1 VLLEPFSHITEQI
14 PVFPGIIFTEVSF
27 LIIPLLFI
35 VLLIIIVI
43 MLLYP
48 LNTTLIN
55 LIKALIRRKIKGKT
69 NLTSTDL
76 HQTITELV
84 VSDTTVEEQQL
95 MKGVARFGDIEVKE
109 IMRSRMDITAVEIKQ
124 SFDSMVQT
132 VISSGYSRIP
142 IYDGTI
148 DQVRGIV
155 YAKDLLPYLKSLEVK
170 DWHRLIRKAWFIP
183 ENMQISDLL
192 HEFQEKKTHMAIIVD
207 EFGGTAGIVTME
219 DVLEE
224 IVGEINDEYDNEADE
239 LIYHKLGE
247 YDYLFE
253 AKVTLNDFCKI
264 TELEDAMF
272 DDLSGDP
279 DTLAGLILELAGRI
293 PEVGYEVDFLNLHFI
308 IESVDK
314 RRIRRIRVKL
324 PDLTMSEE

>member
-1 VLLEPFSHITEQI
+1 LEPVSHITEQI
-14 PVFPGIIFTEVSF
+14 PLFSGIIFTEVSF
-27 LIIPLLFI
+27 LIIPIILI
-35 VLLIIIVI
+35 VLLILIVVI
-43 MLLYP
+43 LLYP
-48 LNTTLIN
+48 LNTTMFSLY
-55 LIKALIRRKIKGKT
+55 KALIRLKLKGKT
-69 NLTSTDL
+69 KLTSSDL
-76 HQTITELV
+76 LETINSLV
-84 VSDTTVEEQQL
+84 DSDTTVEEQQL

-124 SFDSMVQT
+124 SFDSLIQT

-155 YAKDLLPYLKSLEVK
+155 YAKDLLPFIKSFEAK
-170 DWHRLIRKAWFIP
+170 EWQRLIRKAWFIP

-192 HEFQEKKTHMAIIVD
+192 HEFQEKKTHIAIIVD

-224 IVGEINDEYDNEADE
+224 IVGEINDEYDNETDE

-247 YDYLFE
+247 YEYLFE

-264 TELEDAMF
+264 TGLEDDMF
-272 DDLSGDP
+272 DNLPGDP
-279 DTLAGLILELAGRI
+279 DTLAGLILELSGRI
-293 PEVGYEVDFLNLHFI
+293 PEAGYEVDFLYLHFI

-324 PDLTMSEE
+324 PELTATEE

>member
-1 VLLEPFSHITEQI
+1 MEPVSHITEQI
-14 PVFPGIIFTEVSF
+14 PVFVGIIFTEVSF
-27 LIIPLLFI
+27 LIIPLILI
-35 VLLIIIVI
+35 VLLIIMVI
-43 MLLYP
+43 ILLYP
-48 LNTTLIN
+48 LNTTLFS
-55 LIKALIRRKIKGKT
+55 LYSALVRLKIKGKT
-69 NLTSTDL
+69 KLTSNVL
-76 HQTITELV
+76 LETISHLV

-124 SFDSMVQT
+124 SFDSLIQT

-155 YAKDLLPYLKSLEVK
+155 YAKDLLPYIKSFEAK
-170 DWHRLIRKAWFIP
+170 EWQRLIRKAWFIP

-192 HEFQEKKTHMAIIVD
+192 HEFQEKKTHMAVIVD

-224 IVGEINDEYDNEADE
+224 IVGEINDEYDNEAEE

-264 TELEDAMF
+264 TGLEDEMF
-272 DDLSGDP
+272 DDLP
-279 DTLAGLILELAGRI
+279 DTLAGLMLELTGRI
-293 PEVGYEVDFLNLHFI
+293 PEAGYEVKFLNLLFI

-324 PDLTMSEE
+324 PELTGNEE

>member
-1 VLLEPFSHITEQI
+1 MEPVSHITEKI
-14 PVFPGIIFTEVSF
+14 PLLSGIFFTEVSF
-27 LIIPLLFI
+27 LIIPLLLI
-35 VLLIIIVI
+35 VLLIMVAG

-48 LNTTLIN
+48 LNTTMFSLF
-55 LIKALIRRKIKGKT
+55 KALIRLKVKGKT
-69 NLTSTDL
+69 KLTSTDL
-76 HQTITELV
+76 IETINDLV
-84 VSDTTVEEQQL
+84 VTDTTVEEQQL

-124 SFDSMVQT
+124 SFDSLIQT

-155 YAKDLLPYLKSLEVK
+155 YAKDLLPFIKSFEAK
-170 DWHRLIRKAWFIP
+170 EWQRLIRKAWFIP
-183 ENMQISDLL
+183 ENMHISDLL
-192 HEFQEKKTHMAIIVD
+192 HEFQEKKTHMAVIVD

-247 YDYLFE
+247 YEYLFE

-264 TELEDAMF
+264 TGLEDDMF
-272 DDLSGDP
+272 DNLPGDP
-279 DTLAGLILELAGRI
+279 DTLAGLMLELTGRI
-293 PEVGYEVDFLNLHFI
+293 PEAGYEVKFLNLLFI

-324 PDLTMSEE
+324 PEISVSEE

>member
-1 VLLEPFSHITEQI
+1 MEPVSHITEHI
-14 PVFPGIIFTEVSF
+14 PVVFGIIFTEVSF
-27 LIIPLLFI
+27 LIIPLILI
-35 VLLIIIVI
+35 MLLIMIVVI
-43 MLLYP
+43 LLYP
-48 LNTTLIN
+48 LNATMFN
-55 LIKALIRRKIKGKT
+55 LYKALIRLKVKGK
-69 NLTSTDL
+69 NKLTSTDL
-76 HQTITELV
+76 LETISHLV

-124 SFDSMVQT
+124 SFDNLIQT

-148 DQVRGIV
+148 DRVRGIV
-155 YAKDLLPYLKSLEVK
+155 YAKDLLPYIKSFEAK
-170 DWHRLIRKAWFIP
+170 EWQRLIRKAWFIP
-183 ENMQISDLL
+183 ENMHINDLL
-192 HEFQEKKTHMAIIVD
+192 HEFQEKKTHMAVIVD

-224 IVGEINDEYDNEADE
+224 IVGEINDEYDNEAEE

-264 TELEDAMF
+264 TDLKDELF
-272 DDLSGDP
+272 DDLPGDP
-279 DTLAGLILELAGRI
+279 DTLAGLMLELTGRI
-293 PEVGYEVDFLNLHFI
+293 PEAGYEVKFHDLTFI

-314 RRIRRIRVKL
+314 RRIRRIRIKL
-324 PDLTMSEE
+324 PERTRNEE

>member
-1 VLLEPFSHITEQI
+1 MFN
-14 PVFPGIIFTEVSF
+14 
-27 LIIPLLFI
+27 
-35 VLLIIIVI
+35 
-43 MLLYP
+43 LY
-48 LNTTLIN
+48 
-55 LIKALIRRKIKGKT
+55 KALIRLKVKGK
-69 NLTSTDL
+69 NKLTSTDL
-76 HQTITELV
+76 LETISHLV

-124 SFDSMVQT
+124 SFDNLIQT

-148 DQVRGIV
+148 DRVRGIV
-155 YAKDLLPYLKSLEVK
+155 YAKDLLPYIKSFEAK
-170 DWHRLIRKAWFIP
+170 EWQRLIRKAWFIP
-183 ENMQISDLL
+183 ENMHINDLL
-192 HEFQEKKTHMAIIVD
+192 HEFQEKKTHMAVIVD

-224 IVGEINDEYDNEADE
+224 IVGEINDEYDNEAEE

-264 TELEDAMF
+264 TDLKDELF
-272 DDLSGDP
+272 DDLPGDP
-279 DTLAGLILELAGRI
+279 DTLAGLMLELTGRI
-293 PEVGYEVDFLNLHFI
+293 PEAGYEVKFHDLTFI

-314 RRIRRIRVKL
+314 RRIRRIRIKL
-324 PDLTMSEE
+324 PERTRNEE

>member
-1 VLLEPFSHITEQI
+1 MEPVSHITEQI
-14 PVFPGIIFTEVSF
+14 PVVFGIIFTEVSF
-27 LIIPLLFI
+27 LIIPIILI
-35 VLLIIIVI
+35 MLLIMIVVI
-43 MLLYP
+43 LLYP
-48 LNTTLIN
+48 LNSTMFSLS
-55 LIKALIRRKIKGKT
+55 KALIRLKVKGK
-69 NLTSTDL
+69 NKLTSSDL
-76 HQTITELV
+76 LETISHLV
-84 VSDTTVEEQQL
+84 VSDTTIEEQQL

-124 SFDSMVQT
+124 SFDSLIQT

-155 YAKDLLPYLKSLEVK
+155 YAKDLLPYIKSFEAK
-170 DWHRLIRKAWFIP
+170 DWQRLIRKAWFIP
-183 ENMQISDLL
+183 ENMHISDLL
-192 HEFQEKKTHMAIIVD
+192 HEFQEKKTHMAVIVD

-224 IVGEINDEYDNEADE
+224 IVGEINDEYDNEAEE

-264 TELEDAMF
+264 TGLEDELF
-272 DDLSGDP
+272 DDLPGDP
-279 DTLAGLILELAGRI
+279 DTLAGLILELTGRI
-293 PEVGYEVDFLNLHFI
+293 PEAGYEVKFHDLTFI

-324 PDLTMSEE
+324 PEQTRNEE

>member
-1 VLLEPFSHITEQI
+1 LEPVSHIAEQI
-14 PVFPGIIFTEVSF
+14 PVFTGIIFTEISL
-27 LIIPLLFI
+27 LIIPLILI
-35 VLLIIIVI
+35 ILLITITG

-48 LNTTLIN
+48 LNTTMFN
-55 LIKALIRRKIKGKT
+55 LFKALIHRKISRKT
-69 NLTSTDL
+69 KLSSTDL
-76 HQTITELV
+76 IETISELV

-109 IMRSRMDITAVEIKQ
+109 IMRSRMDVTAVEIKQ
-124 SFDSMVQT
+124 SFDSLIQT

-142 IYDGTI
+142 IYEGTI

-155 YAKDLLPYLKSLEVK
+155 YAKDLLPYAKSFDAKE
-170 DWHRLIRKAWFIP
+170 WQHLIRKAWFIP
-183 ENMQISDLL
+183 ENMHISDLL
-192 HEFQEKKTHMAIIVD
+192 HEFQEKKMHMAVIID

-224 IVGEINDEYDNEADE
+224 IVGEINDEYDNEAEE

-247 YDYLFE
+247 NEFLFE

-264 TELEDAMF
+264 TCLEDDTF
-272 DDLSGDP
+272 DGLSGDP
-279 DTLAGLILELAGRI
+279 DTLAGLILELTGRI
-293 PEVGYEVDFLNLHFI
+293 PEVGYEVKFQHLLFI

-314 RRIRRIRVKL
+314 RRIRRIRVML
-324 PDLTMSEE
+324 PALTESEE

>member
-1 VLLEPFSHITEQI
+1 MEPVSHFTEQI
-14 PVFPGIIFTEVSF
+14 PVLSGIIFSEVSF
-27 LIIPLLFI
+27 LIIPLFVI
-35 VLLIIIVI
+35 VLLIVI
-43 MLLYP
+43 AGLLLYP
-48 LNTTLIN
+48 LNTTMFSLF
-55 LIKALIRRKIKGKT
+55 KALIRLKIKGK
-69 NLTSTDL
+69 NRLTSTDL
-76 HQTITELV
+76 LETLNELV
-84 VSDTTVEEQQL
+84 DPETTVEEQQL
-95 MKGVARFGDIEVKE
+95 MKGVARFSDIEVKE
-109 IMRSRMDITAVEIKQ
+109 IMRTRMDITAVEIKQ
-124 SFDSMVQT
+124 SFDSLIQT

-142 IYDGTI
+142 IFDGTI

-155 YAKDLLPYLKSLEVK
+155 YAKDLLPYIKSFEAK
-170 DWHRLIRKAWFIP
+170 EWQRLIRKAWFIP

-264 TELEDAMF
+264 TGLEDNLF
-272 DDLSGDP
+272 DNLPGDP
-279 DTLAGLILELAGRI
+279 DTLAGLILELTGRI
-293 PEVGYEVDFLNLHFI
+293 PEAGYEVKYLNLHFI

-324 PDLTMSEE
+324 PESTENEE

>member
-1 VLLEPFSHITEQI
+1 LEPASHITEQI
-14 PVFPGIIFTEVSF
+14 PVFSGIIFTEVSF
-27 LIIPLLFI
+27 LIIPLLI
-35 VLLIIIVI
+35 IMMLTVVAVMLI
-43 MLLYP
+43 YP
-48 LNTTLIN
+48 LNTTMIRLF
-55 LIKALIRRKIKGKT
+55 KALIRHKLKGKT
-69 NLTSTDL
+69 KLTTSDL
-76 HQTITELV
+76 VETINELV
-84 VSDTTVEEQQL
+84 ETDTTVEEQQL

-124 SFDSMVQT
+124 PFDSLIQT
-132 VISSGYSRIP
+132 VITSGYSRIP

-155 YAKDLLPYLKSLEVK
+155 YAKDLLPYIKSFEVK
-170 DWHRLIRKAWFIP
+170 DWQRLIRKAWFIP

-192 HEFQEKKTHMAIIVD
+192 HEFQEKKTHMAIIID

-224 IVGEINDEYDNEADE
+224 IVGEINDEYDNEAEE

-264 TELEDAMF
+264 TGLEDEMF

-279 DTLAGLILELAGRI
+279 DTLAGLILELTGRI
-293 PEVGYEVDFLNLHFI
+293 PEAGYEVKFQNLLFI

-324 PDLTMSEE
+324 PEVAVSEE

>member
-1 VLLEPFSHITEQI
+1 LEPVSHITEQI
-14 PVFPGIIFTEVSF
+14 PVVFGIIFTEVSF
-27 LIIPLLFI
+27 LIIPIILI
-35 VLLIIIVI
+35 MLLIMIVVI
-43 MLLYP
+43 LLYP
-48 LNTTLIN
+48 LNSTMFSLS
-55 LIKALIRRKIKGKT
+55 KALIRLKVKGK
-69 NLTSTDL
+69 NKLTSSDL
-76 HQTITELV
+76 LETISHLV
-84 VSDTTVEEQQL
+84 VSDTTIEEQQL

-124 SFDSMVQT
+124 SFDSLIQT

-155 YAKDLLPYLKSLEVK
+155 YAKDLLPYIKSFEAK
-170 DWHRLIRKAWFIP
+170 DWQRLIRKAWFIP
-183 ENMQISDLL
+183 ENMHISDLL
-192 HEFQEKKTHMAIIVD
+192 HEFQEKKTHMAVIVD

-224 IVGEINDEYDNEADE
+224 IVGEINDEYDNEAEE

-264 TELEDAMF
+264 TGLEDELF
-272 DDLSGDP
+272 DDLPGDP
-279 DTLAGLILELAGRI
+279 DTLAGLILELTGRI
-293 PEVGYEVDFLNLHFI
+293 PEAGYEVKFHDLTFI

-324 PDLTMSEE
+324 PEQTRNEE

>member
-1 VLLEPFSHITEQI
+1 MEPVSHITEQI
-14 PVFPGIIFTEVSF
+14 PVFVGIIFTEVSF
-27 LIIPLLFI
+27 LIIPLILI
-35 VLLIIIVI
+35 VLLIIMVI
-43 MLLYP
+43 ILLYP
-48 LNTTLIN
+48 LNTTLFS
-55 LIKALIRRKIKGKT
+55 LYSALVRLKIKGKT
-69 NLTSTDL
+69 KLTSNVL
-76 HQTITELV
+76 LETISHLV
-84 VSDTTVEEQQL
+84 VSDTTIEEQQL

-124 SFDSMVQT
+124 SFDSLIQT

-155 YAKDLLPYLKSLEVK
+155 YAKDLLPYIKSFEAK
-170 DWHRLIRKAWFIP
+170 EWQRLIRKAWFIP

-192 HEFQEKKTHMAIIVD
+192 HEFQEKKTHMAVIVD

-224 IVGEINDEYDNEADE
+224 IVGEINDEYDNEAEE

-253 AKVTLNDFCKI
+253 AKVSLNDFCKI
-264 TELEDAMF
+264 TGLEDEMF
-272 DDLSGDP
+272 DDLPGDP
-279 DTLAGLILELAGRI
+279 DTLAGLMLELTGRI
-293 PEVGYEVDFLNLHFI
+293 PEAGYEVKFLNLLFI

-324 PDLTMSEE
+324 PELTGNEE

>member
-1 VLLEPFSHITEQI
+1 MEPASHITEQI
-14 PVFPGIIFTEVSF
+14 PLFFGIIFTEASF
-27 LIIPLLFI
+27 LIIPLFII
-35 VLLIIIVI
+35 VLLTVVAVVLI
-43 MLLYP
+43 YP
-48 LNTTLIN
+48 LNATMFSLF
-55 LIKALIRRKIKGKT
+55 KALIRLKLKGKT
-69 NLTSTDL
+69 KLTTSDL
-76 HQTITELV
+76 VETINELV
-84 VSDTTVEEQQL
+84 DTDTTVEEQQL

-124 SFDSMVQT
+124 SFDSLIQA

-155 YAKDLLPYLKSLEVK
+155 YAKDLLPYIKSFEEK
-170 DWHRLIRKAWFIP
+170 EWQRLIRKAWFIP
-183 ENMQISDLL
+183 ESMQISDLL
-192 HEFQEKKTHMAIIVD
+192 HEFQEKKTHMAIIID

-224 IVGEINDEYDNEADE
+224 IVGEINDEYDNETEE
-239 LIYHKLGE
+239 LIYHKLSE

-264 TELEDAMF
+264 TGLEDEMF
-272 DDLSGDP
+272 DDLPGDP
-279 DTLAGLILELAGRI
+279 DTLAGLILEFTGRI
-293 PEVGYEVDFLNLHFI
+293 PEAGYEVKFLNLLFI

-324 PDLTMSEE
+324 PEVADSEVKY

>member
-1 VLLEPFSHITEQI
+1 LEPVSHITGQI
-14 PVFPGIIFTEVSF
+14 PVLTGIIISEIPL
-27 LIIPLLFI
+27 LIIPLLLI
-35 VLLIIIVI
+35 VLLILIVI
-43 MLLYP
+43 ILLYP
-48 LNTTLIN
+48 LNTTFFN
-55 LIKALIRRKIKGKT
+55 LFKALISHKIKGKT

-76 HQTITELV
+76 LETITHLV

-124 SFDSMVQT
+124 SFDSLIQT
-132 VISSGYSRIP
+132 VITSGYSRIP
-142 IYDGTI
+142 IYEGTI

-155 YAKDLLPYLKSLEVK
+155 YAKDLLPYVKSFESK
-170 DWHRLIRKAWFIP
+170 EWQRLIRKAWFIP

-192 HEFQEKKTHMAIIVD
+192 REFQEKKTHIAIIID

-224 IVGEINDEYDNEADE
+224 IVGEINDEYDNESEE

-264 TELEDAMF
+264 TGLEDEMF
-272 DDLSGDP
+272 DDLPGDP

-293 PEVGYEVDFLNLHFI
+293 PEAGFEIKFLNLQFI

-324 PDLTMSEE
+324 PDLSQSDE

>member
-1 VLLEPFSHITEQI
+1 LEPVSHITEQI
-14 PVFPGIIFTEVSF
+14 PVFVGIIFTEVSF
-27 LIIPLLFI
+27 LIIPLILI
-35 VLLIIIVI
+35 VLLIIMVI
-43 MLLYP
+43 ILLYP
-48 LNTTLIN
+48 LNTTMFSLYR
-55 LIKALIRRKIKGKT
+55 ALVRLKIKGKT
-69 NLTSTDL
+69 KLTSTVL
-76 HQTITELV
+76 LETISHLV
-84 VSDTTVEEQQL
+84 VSETTVEEQQL

-124 SFDSMVQT
+124 SFDSLIQT

-155 YAKDLLPYLKSLEVK
+155 YAKDLLPYIKSFEAK
-170 DWHRLIRKAWFIP
+170 EWQRLIRKAWFIP

-192 HEFQEKKTHMAIIVD
+192 HEFQEKKTHMAVIVD

-224 IVGEINDEYDNEADE
+224 IVGEINDEYDNEAEE

-253 AKVTLNDFCKI
+253 AKVSLNDFCKI
-264 TELEDAMF
+264 TGLEDEMF
-272 DDLSGDP
+272 DDLPGDP
-279 DTLAGLILELAGRI
+279 DTLAGLILELTGRI
-293 PEVGYEVDFLNLHFI
+293 PEAGYEVKFLNLLFI

-324 PDLTMSEE
+324 PELTGSEE